1 MVTKVLS
8 DWIFKVKHLVNNVEQ
23 EVHGQRLK
31 FYFDKDLHVSFQLRE
46 QIQHDEK
53 LFEVEKIL
61 MFKVTP
67 DGAFYHIKWRGF
79 SEEEATWEPASV
91 IEADL
96 PEVCL
101 RFKNGNQI
109 QA

>member
-1 MVTKVLS
+1 
-8 DWIFKVKHLVNNVEQ
+8 
-23 EVHGQRLK
+23 
-31 FYFDKDLHVSFQLRE
+31 VSFQLRE

-67 DGAFYHIKWRGF
+67 DGAFNHIKWRCF
-79 SEEEATWEPASV
+79 SEEEDTWEHASV

-96 PEVCL
+96 PDMCL
-101 RFKNGNQI
+101 RLKNGNQI
-109 QA
+109 QV